1 MHIVTPARM
10 REIEGYAIGQLGIDG
25 LILMERA
32 ALSLA
37 QEIRAAS
44 PRAVLAICGSGN
56 NGGDAYAC
64 ARILHLW
71 GIRVD
76 ILPLRPVEKLS
87 GDALKNAWICQRLR
101 IPFLENLPDGANY
114 DVVIDG
120 IFGTGLS
127 RAPEGEFAAAIDW
140 INRSGTKVYSV
151 DIPSGVDGATGRVLG
166 CAVRADVTVT
176 FQWAKYGH
184 FLYPGAELCGRLVT
198 AEIGIPDPENWED
211 AEILDEAL
219 LASLLPER
227 PRDAHKN
234 TFGHALLIAGNRGM
248 AGAAMLCTNACQ
260 RAGVGLTTVCALEN
274 SVAPHL
280 QTRLPAAM
288 CVGLEEDAKHTFPPE
303 TGRVIRSALN
313 GKTALGCG
321 CGLGRTLDCA
331 RPLEAALAA
340 PLPAVI
346 DADGLYHLA
355 TRLDLLDARECET
368 VLTPHPGEMARLLG
382 RPVEDPVKDAQTFA
396 AAHRCVV
403 LLKGACTVIAAPDGR
418 LTFNVI
424 GTSGMATAGSGDA
437 LTGII
442 TALLAQG
449 LSAYDAARA
458 GAYLHAQ
465 AGLRA
470 EKKFGAA
477 SMTAWD
483 ISECVRLEGCGID

>member
-1 MHIVTPARM
+1 M
-10 REIEGYAIGQLGIDG
+10 
-25 LILMERA
+25 
-32 ALSLA
+32 
-37 QEIRAAS
+37 
-44 PRAVLAICGSGN
+44 
-56 NGGDAYAC
+56 
-64 ARILHLW
+64 
-71 GIRVD
+71 
-76 ILPLRPVEKLS
+76 
-87 GDALKNAWICQRLR
+87 
-101 IPFLENLPDGANY
+101 
-114 DVVIDG
+114 
-120 IFGTGLS
+120 
-127 RAPEGEFAAAIDW
+127 
-140 INRSGTKVYSV
+140 
-151 DIPSGVDGATGRVLG
+151 
-166 CAVRADVTVT
+166 
-176 FQWAKYGH
+176 
-184 FLYPGAELCGRLVT
+184 
-198 AEIGIPDPENWED
+198 
-211 AEILDEAL
+211 
-219 LASLLPER
+219 
-227 PRDAHKN
+227 
-234 TFGHALLIAGNRGM
+234 
-248 AGAAMLCTNACQ
+248 
-260 RAGVGLTTVCALEN
+260 
-274 SVAPHL
+274 
-280 QTRLPAAM
+280 
-288 CVGLEEDAKHTFPPE
+288 
-303 TGRVIRSALN
+303 IRSALN

-483 ISECVRLEGCGID
+483 IAECVRLEGCGID